1 MSVNRIASR
10 YAKSVLDLAK
20 ERSEL
25 DVVLSDMK
33 GVQQAAKNRDLYL
46 LLKSPFV
53 KPGKKLQIFETLFE
67 GKISKLSMEFFRII
81 LKKGREQY
89 IPEIATQFVDQ
100 YKKMKHISSISLTT
114 AEAID
119 PAIINGIEEKLLA
132 SDATD
137 QHIEIISKVD
147 PDIIGGFMIEIGDKL
162 YDDSV
167 KGKLEKLRK
176 TFSKNDYEK
185 AY

>member
-25 DVVLSDMK
+25 ELVLGDMK
-33 GVQQAAKNRDLYL
+33 GMQEAVKNRDLYL
-46 LLKSPFV
+46 LLKSPII
-53 KPGKKLQIFETLFE
+53 KPGKKLQIFETIFGDKL
-67 GKISKLSMEFFRII
+67 SKLSMEFFRII
-81 LKKGREQY
+81 MRKGREQY
-89 IPEIATQFVDQ
+89 IPEISAQFIEQ
-100 YKKMKHISSISLTT
+100 YKKLQHISSIALTT

-119 PAIINGIEEKLLA
+119 PAIINSIEEKLLA

-137 QHIEIISKVD
+137 QRIEIISKVD
-147 PDIIGGFMIEIGDKL
+147 PDIIGGFLIEIGDKL

-176 TFSKNDYEK
+176 AFSKNDYEK
-185 AY
+185 AF